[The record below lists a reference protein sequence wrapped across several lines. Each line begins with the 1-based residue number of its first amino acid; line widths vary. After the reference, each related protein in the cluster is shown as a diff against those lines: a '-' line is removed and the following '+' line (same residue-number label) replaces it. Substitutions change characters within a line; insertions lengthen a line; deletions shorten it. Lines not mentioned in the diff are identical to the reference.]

1 MKTRTA
7 GFICIATLVGLSAQ
21 AAFAQSYPSKTV
33 RIVVAQAPGA
43 QSDLF
48 TRLLG
53 QKLSE
58 SLGQPVISDPRPGA
72 GGAIGAEVAARAA
85 PDGYTLLM
93 ATNSTHSANPALFAK
108 LPYDPVKDFAPI
120 TLTIV
125 TPYVLTTHPSLPVTT
140 LKQLIAFAKSRPGQ
154 LNYASAGNGSTHH
167 LCGELLKSMTGIN
180 IVHVPY
186 KGGPPATAAVLGGEM
201 SMHFSSVSAL
211 HAYIKSGKLRAL
223 GVTANQRSHLMPEV
237 PTMAESGLAGFEML
251 SWFALLAPAATPR
264 AIVNRLNTETIKA
277 LGAPDLKSWFAA
289 QGAEAMPGTPEQL
302 GDYIQS
308 EIARIG
314 KIAKTAGIKMQ

>member
-1 MKTRTA
+1 MNTRT
-7 GFICIATLVGLSAQ
+7 GVLICMAALSGSSAVS
-21 AAFAQSYPSKTV
+21 ALAQSYPAKAV
-33 RIVVAQAPGA
+33 RIVVPQAPGA

-72 GGAIGAEVAARAA
+72 GGSIGAELAARAA

-93 ATNSTHSANPALFAK
+93 GTNSTHSANPALYSR
-108 LPYDPVKDFAPI
+108 LSYDPIKDFAPI
-120 TLTIV
+120 TLTV
-125 TPYVLTTHPSLPVTT
+125 GTPYVLTVHPSLPVTT
-140 LKQLIAFAKSRPGQ
+140 LKQLIAFAKARPGQ

-167 LCGELLKSMTGIN
+167 LSGELLKSMAGVE

-211 HAYIKSGKLRAL
+211 QSHIKSGKLKAL
-223 GVTANQRSHLMPEV
+223 GVTTATRSSVLPEI
-237 PTMAESGLAGFEML
+237 PTMSEAGLPGFEML
-251 SWFALLAPAATPR
+251 SWFGLLAPATTPR
-264 AIVNRLNTETIKA
+264 AIINRLNAETLKA
-277 LGAPDLKSWFAA
+277 LSAPDIKSAVAA
-289 QGAEAMPGTPEQL
+289 QGSEVMSGTPEQFA
-302 GDYIQS
+302 DYIKS

-314 KIAKTAGIKMQ
+314 KIAKAAGIRAE

>member
-1 MKTRTA
+1 MKIRTA
-7 GFICIATLVGLSAQ
+7 ELVGVAALSVSGALSAH
-21 AAFAQSYPSKTV
+21 AQGYPSKPV

-72 GGAIGAEVAARAA
+72 GGAIGAEIGARAA

-93 ATNSTHSANPALFAK
+93 ATNSTHSANPALYAK
-108 LPYDPVKDFAPI
+108 LPYDPVNDFAPI
-120 TLTIV
+120 TLTVV
-125 TPYVLTTHPSLPVTT
+125 TPYVLTTHPSLPVST
-140 LKQLIAFAKSRPGQ
+140 LKQLIEFAKARPGQ

-186 KGGPPATAAVLGGEM
+186 KGGPPATAAVMSGEM
-201 SMHFSSVSAL
+201 SMQFSSLSAL
-211 HAYIKSGKLRAL
+211 HTLIKVGKLRAL
-223 GVTANQRSHLMPEV
+223 GVTATKRAQLLPEV
-237 PTMAESGLAGFEML
+237 PTIAEAGLPGFEML
-251 SWFALLAPAATPR
+251 SWFGLLAPAATPR
-264 AIVNRLNTETIKA
+264 AIINRLNAETIKA
-277 LGAPDLKSWFAA
+277 LNLPDVKSMIAA
-289 QGAEAMPGTPEQL
+289 QGTEARPGTPEQL
-302 GDYIQS
+302 GDYIKS
-308 EIARIG
+308 EITRIG
-314 KIAKTAGIKMQ
+314 KIAREAGIKVQ